1 MTFNDWLAVLV
12 IGGITIFCLFLLWVI
27 IRFAIISPIRTR
39 GAGRRLRKPQPTE
52 VEKKWR
58 VKLPSALARNF
69 QEHPVIERGEVYLAP
84 VVSDRDG
91 WLYIHSFIPLTVQDI
106 SEAKKSS
113 GVPGIP
119 IALENKG
126 TYYLP
131 SSSLHGDGGVPVILR
146 MGKKD
151 RQVAAS
157 VEEFFGYAVTD
168 WPDDDEN
175 DSQRKET

>member
-1 MTFNDWLAVLV
+1 MTLNDWLAVFF
-12 IGGITIFCLFLLWVI
+12 IGGITVFCLIMLWVI
-27 IRFAIISPIRTR
+27 VRFAIIAPMRTR
-39 GAGRRLRKPQPTE
+39 GADRRLRKPQTAE

-58 VKLPSALARNF
+58 IKLPPTLAQFYR
-69 QEHPVIERGEVYLAP
+69 EHPIIERGEIYLAP
-84 VVSDRDG
+84 NVSDRDG
-91 WLYIHSFIPLTVQDI
+91 WLYIYSFIPLTTLDI

-126 TYYLP
+126 TYYLSMP
-131 SSSLHGDGGVPVILR
+131 SLRGDGPVPVILR

-157 VEEFFGYAVTD
+157 VEEFFGFTTTE
-168 WPDDDEN
+168 WPDDEEN
-175 DSQRKET
+175 AA